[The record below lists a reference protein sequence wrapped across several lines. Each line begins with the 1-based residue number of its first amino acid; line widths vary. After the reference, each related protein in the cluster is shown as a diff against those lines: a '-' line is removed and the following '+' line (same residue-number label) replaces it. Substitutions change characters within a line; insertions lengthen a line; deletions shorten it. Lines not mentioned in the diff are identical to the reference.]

1 MLFQWISLAFL
12 AMPVSYVSGMT
23 WTEDSC
29 LKLSK
34 RFFALCRTK
43 SLRKNKTRQRMSGR
57 LFRGNTKFSR
67 RWRWAASQQ
76 KCDEHHSTQKGK
88 KEPITCFR
96 LISCVIG
103 FVVSGGNKATAE
115 FERDAWNDSCIWY
128 TPLWYHQQE
137 GETRRQLFN
146 FQIMCVQCEFL
157 KSTVRDSQV

>member
-1 MLFQWISLAFL
+1 MEIQNFPGDDVGQPANKS
-12 AMPVSYVSGMT
+12 AMNTIV
-23 WTEDSC
+23 
-29 LKLSK
+29 
-34 RFFALCRTK
+34 
-43 SLRKNKTRQRMSGR
+43 RKK
-57 LFRGNTKFSR
+57 
-67 RWRWAASQQ
+67 
-76 KCDEHHSTQKGK
+76 EK